1 MDIPE
6 FSEPPAAAGKLKEA
20 LAMEEAAT
28 KEEPKV
34 EEAPKPKVEKSSEGY
49 TDIEIPA
56 EIKSKKAADHFRA
69 ATTAKRKAEEKAEEL
84 SKMLDERQSKYDQEL
99 QDLRDQLSGLSGE
112 RDKLQDTLKSIDIER
127 DPQFQQAYQQQES
140 QVNAALQSAVGLE
153 AAEKFMQLGRMPAGP
168 DKDSQLAELTE
179 GMNQV
184 QASRVGAALAK
195 LDELTIQRS
204 MEIENSRQN
213 WEQLQAKRQEE
224 LTKQQEAANNVFK
237 GTLSNAS
244 KVLEVFSNEDD
255 AKAVSEAAT
264 AIFSGSNDV
273 EDVARA
279 AVWAAAAPKYRSLY
293 GQAQQQIADL
303 QKELAELK
311 GAEPGLAGSPAGDG
325 GDGAPKDAVAA
336 FAAALRG

>member
-1 MDIPE
+1 MIGLMLLGPQRVRIADTSAQMLESIE
-6 FSEPPAAAGKLKEA
+6 KTAAVLERAGRGVQA
-20 LAMEEAAT
+20 NHT
-28 KEEPKV
+28 
-34 EEAPKPKVEKSSEGY
+34 EAP
-49 TDIEIPA
+49 I
-56 EIKSKKAADHFRA
+56 H
-69 ATTAKRKAEEKAEEL
+69 
-84 SKMLDERQSKYDQEL
+84 
-99 QDLRDQLSGLSGE
+99 
-112 RDKLQDTLKSIDIER
+112 
-127 DPQFQQAYQQQES
+127 
-140 QVNAALQSAVGLE
+140 
-153 AAEKFMQLGRMPAGP
+153 
-168 DKDSQLAELTE
+168 
-179 GMNQV
+179 
-184 QASRVGAALAK
+184 
-195 LDELTIQRS
+195 
-204 MEIENSRQN
+204 
-213 WEQLQAKRQEE
+213 W
-224 LTKQQEAANNVFK
+224 QQEAANNVFK